1 MQPANA
7 NDSEIE
13 TRLLRAVEGMPAF
26 PASVQKVLALSN
38 DINCP
43 PRNLV
48 DVIEKDP
55 VMTMKILKVINSAYY
70 SLPNRITSVS
80 QSVVYLGINT
90 IKNLALAIAAI
101 GALPSRSPKDF
112 DIHEYLVHSL
122 CTASLA
128 RQLSTLSDGS
138 LDAGDAY
145 IAGLLHDF
153 GKVVLAQFMADEYQ
167 QIMALSETQDI
178 PLDQAERQVLGI
190 DHAVV
195 GAMLTRRWQF
205 PYELSQC
212 IANHHD
218 PAAEPDPLLDCLRVA
233 NQLTRRAKI
242 GNSQNPFRE
251 GEQLA
256 STRFG
261 ASFEEVLQSVGD
273 IQRLVDEAMVFTSM
287 GSA

>member
-7 NDSEIE
+7 IDSEVE
-13 TRLLRAVEGMPAF
+13 TRLLSAVEGMPAF
-26 PASVQKVLALSN
+26 PASVQKVLAMSN

-43 PRNLV
+43 PRDLV

-55 VMTMKILKVINSAYY
+55 VMTMRVLKVINSAYY

-101 GALPSRSPKDF
+101 GALPSRSPKNLN
-112 DIHEYLVHSL
+112 IQEYLVHSL

-128 RQLSTLSDGS
+128 RQLSTLSDVRVN
-138 LDAGDAY
+138 AGDAY

-153 GKVVLAQFMADEYQ
+153 GKVVLAQFMPEEYQ
-167 QIMALSETQDI
+167 QIMALSKTQDI
-178 PLDQAERQVLGI
+178 PLDEAERQVLGI
-190 DHAVV
+190 DHALV

-205 PYELSQC
+205 SYELSQC

-218 PAAEPDPLLDCLRVA
+218 PAAEADPLLDCLRVA
-233 NQLTRRAKI
+233 NQLTRRANI
-242 GNSQNPFRE
+242 GNARNPFRE
-251 GEQLA
+251 GAPLF
-256 STRFG
+256 SSRFG
-261 ASFEEVLQSVGD
+261 ASFDDVLQSVGD
-273 IQRLVDEAMVFTSM
+273 VQRLVDEAMVFTSV